1 MATAVATFSAADI
14 LGKGPDA
21 PRLEAEYLLDK
32 ELGKGAFGVVHLARN
47 KTTGERVAVK
57 SISKARL
64 TCKEDV
70 KDILGEVSI
79 MNLLGG
85 HKNVVT
91 LKV

>member
-1 MATAVATFSAADI
+1 
-14 LGKGPDA
+14 
-21 PRLEAEYLLDK
+21 
-32 ELGKGAFGVVHLARN
+32 
-47 KTTGERVAVK
+47 
-57 SISKARL
+57 L